1 MQFLEQINISD
12 HDVHSTFGDVSKLI
26 REIFPRQ
33 LYLKRTKIELEG
45 VNEIQMQVI
54 WGARAVK
61 EFDKKE
67 VLKAVSDIMGKSPA
81 SFVNHYHEAFGEE
94 PSNTQSIVVD

>member
-1 MQFLEQINISD
+1 M
-12 HDVHSTFGDVSKLI
+12 HPTFGDVSKLI

-33 LYLKRTKIELEG
+33 LYLKRTKVELEG
-45 VNEIQMQVI
+45 VNEIQILMI

-67 VLKAVSDIMGKSPA
+67 VLKAVAGIMGKSPA
-81 SFVNHYHEAFGEE
+81 SFVNHYHQTFGEE
-94 PSNTQSIVVD
+94 PASTQSISVD